1 MGQPLPAPPNY
12 NAQFDADRV
21 RKATKGCVFLS
32 LCFGSTFGQIRGL
45 LPSTKKTDFAA
56 FLSVLAPFVVSLC
69 FSVRR
74 FGTDE
79 RALVDVLTPLGAVEM
94 NALSRSFEG
103 STGKSLVHVLE
114 KETKGW
120 FEYCLRGVAMGP
132 LAWDCWLL
140 HRACAGIG
148 TNEEY
153 VPPLP
158 SFNPLSTSLS

>member
-1 MGQPLPAPPNY
+1 MR
-12 NAQFDADRV
+12 F
-21 RKATKGCVFLS
+21 S
-32 LCFGSTFGQIRGL
+32 LRFGSTFGQILGL
-45 LPSTKKTDFAA
+45 LRSTEKTDLAA
-56 FLSVLAPFVVSLC
+56 FLSVLAPLFVSFC
-69 FSVRR
+69 FSVHR

-103 STGKSLVHVLE
+103 STGKSLVNVLE

-158 SFNPLSTSLS
+158 SFNTLSTSLT